1 MTKKENILKAAA
13 RLFANQ
19 GFDGTTTL
27 QIASEAGVTE
37 PLIYYHFTGKD
48 EVFTSILKAGFDK
61 YYARLQELENK
72 GGSAF
77 SRVERLITLHFSVV
91 DEMPAEAF
99 LIISACPAKLN
110 DPEHLCRKIVEK
122 QQKWVAA
129 YLRRCIK
136 EGIESG
142 EFVSMPITPSV
153 DALIAMINGAM
164 RRRVLKLEQSKTVRE
179 AAIAF
184 CKRAMCA

>member
-1 MTKKENILKAAA
+1 MTKKENILRAAA

-61 YYARLQELENK
+61 YYTRLKELENEGK
-72 GGSAF
+72 TAF
-77 SRVERLITLHFSVV
+77 SRVERIISLHFSVV

-122 QQKWVAA
+122 QQKWVAN
-129 YLRRCIK
+129 YLRRCVK

-142 EFVSMPITPSV
+142 EFIPMPITPTV
-153 DALIAMINGAM
+153 DTLIGMINGAM

-179 AAIAF
+179 ATIAF
-184 CKRAMCA
+184 CKRALCA

>member
-1 MTKKENILKAAA
+1 MTKKENILRAAA
-13 RLFANQ
+13 RLFASQ

-48 EVFTSILKAGFDK
+48 EVFTSILKAGFDR
-61 YYARLQELENK
+61 YYIRLQDLENQD
-72 GGSAF
+72 GNAF
-77 SRVERLITLHFSVV
+77 SRVERLIALHFSIV

-122 QQKWVAA
+122 QQKWVAG

-136 EGIESG
+136 EGIDTG
-142 EFVSMPITPSV
+142 EFVPMPIMPTV
-153 DALIAMINGAM
+153 DTLIALLNGAM
-164 RRRVLKLEQSKTVRE
+164 RRRVLKLEQSKTVRQ
-179 AAIAF
+179 ATVAF
-184 CKRAMCA
+184 CRRALCG

>member
-1 MTKKENILKAAA
+1 MTKKENILQAAA
-13 RLFANQ
+13 RLFARQ

-48 EVFTSILKAGFDK
+48 EVFTSILKAGFDQ
-61 YYARLQELENK
+61 YWARIKALEDLS
-72 GGSAF
+72 GGAF
-77 SRVERLITLHFSVV
+77 SRVEKLISTHFSVV

-122 QQKWVAA
+122 QQKWISG

-136 EGIESG
+136 DGIASG
-142 EFVSMPITPSV
+142 EFVRMPIAPTIDTLS
-153 DALIAMINGAM
+153 ALINGTM
-164 RRRVLKLEQSKTVRE
+164 RRRVLRLEQSKTTKE
-179 AAIAF
+179 ACIAF
-184 CKRAMCA
+184 CKRALCA